1 MNIDWKKVVEELG
14 SVLSDRLSGLVD
26 AAEDDAE
33 GDLQAYG
40 KDIAKGIIVALRSG
54 RKDLRDELKDQAIML
69 GEIHRI
75 KLSNEALDMLD
86 LAGDI
91 ALKVGVAA
99 IGAL

>member
-14 SVLSDRLSGLVD
+14 SVLSDRLSGLVEG
-26 AAEDDAE
+26 AAEDLE
-33 GDLQAYG
+33 AYG

-54 RKDLRDELKDQAIML
+54 RTDLIDELRDQAIML
-69 GEIHRI
+69 AEIHRI
-75 KLSNEALDMLD
+75 KVSNEALDMLD
-86 LAGDI
+86 LAGNI

>member
-1 MNIDWKKVVEELG
+1 MDWKKVVDALG
-14 SVLSDRLSGLVD
+14 DVLSKRLSALVEG
-26 AAEDDAE
+26 AEDD
-33 GDLQAYG
+33 LRAYG

-54 RKDLRDELKDQAIML
+54 RQDLRDELKDQAIML

-75 KLSNEALDMLD
+75 RVSNEAVAMLD

-91 ALKVGVAA
+91 ALKIGVAA